1 MNNYVLVLKFKD
13 SDYFIDMASDNL
25 EVVGKRMEDIG
36 NSEFSKI
43 FTLSDLSSGK
53 MYINDKIEE
62 ISKSME
68 RFEFY
73 QIYRIESFIKGIDKL
88 SISTHVIATN
98 ESEISEIEESY
109 ESVVSSW
116 FIKMIGKAGNIDKLG
131 INLLKDLTKEDIDT
145 KIEFI
150 GMDTW
155 IPDPMGVY
163 YTNSINLTDS
173 MLFESFMDYMER
185 HSNSTEMNLEAFSRF
200 GYNKFF
206 KGKRSEEFPLNEIYC
221 NVKCINDVNIDINK
235 SKMITRLIIK

>member
-68 RFEFY
+68 SFEFY

-88 SISTHVIATN
+88 SISTHVIARN

-116 FIKMIGKAGNIDKLG
+116 FMKMIGK
-131 INLLKDLTKEDIDT
+131 DI
-145 KIEFI
+145 
-150 GMDTW
+150 
-155 IPDPMGVY
+155 
-163 YTNSINLTDS
+163 
-173 MLFESFMDYMER
+173 
-185 HSNSTEMNLEAFSRF
+185 
-200 GYNKFF
+200 
-206 KGKRSEEFPLNEIYC
+206 
-221 NVKCINDVNIDINK
+221 
-235 SKMITRLIIK
+235 

>member
-1 MNNYVLVLKFKD
+1 
-13 SDYFIDMASDNL
+13 
-25 EVVGKRMEDIG
+25 
-36 NSEFSKI
+36 
-43 FTLSDLSSGK
+43 

-88 SISTHVIATN
+88 SISTHVIARN

-109 ESVVSSW
+109 ESVVSNW
-116 FIKMIGKAGNIDKLG
+116 FMKMIGKAKNIDKLG

-155 IPDPMGVY
+155 IPDLMGVY
-163 YTNSINLTDS
+163 YTNSINLTES
-173 MLFESFMDYMER
+173 MLFESFIDYMER

-206 KGKRSEEFPLNEIYC
+206 KG
-221 NVKCINDVNIDINK
+221 
-235 SKMITRLIIK
+235 